1 MRKILVHILC
11 CFIPSRKLRHKIR
24 RLGIDKKFDIHGKN
38 NVIVAVAA
46 DGTETPIK
54 KRLPGG
60 ITIKCP
66 GSNNII
72 KFYLPDGVTDIR
84 RHLKSSVSGILIK
97 CEGNNNTVLLH
108 MPIQT
113 KKSSI
118 KCRNDACY
126 VEIGSSSRPY
136 WETNFDILCVGGYGQ
151 RCIIGENTTIVGVA
165 IFLNESAQCIIGAD
179 CMLSSMIRI
188 WPTDG
193 HSVLNADTGEVLNE
207 ATRPL
212 IIEDHVWIGEGVRIT
227 KRAHIH
233 KNSIVSG
240 SAVAYKDYKESGVV
254 IAGNPGEIVK
264 RNITWERDNPFI
276 IKRKANEQ

>member
-60 ITIKCP
+60 ITIKCY

-97 CEGNNNTVLLH
+97 CEGNDNTVQLH
-108 MPIQT
+108 LPIRT

-118 KCRNDACY
+118 LCKNDACY
-126 VEIGSSSRPY
+126 VEVGPSLGY
-136 WETNFDILCVGGYGQ
+136 WGTNFDILCIYGYGQ
-151 RCIIGENTTIVGVA
+151 RCVIGKNTTMVDTTIL
-165 IFLNESAQCIIGAD
+165 LNESSQCLIGAE
-179 CMLSSMIRI
+179 CMFSRMIRM
-188 WPTDG
+188 WATDG
-193 HSVLNADTGEVLNE
+193 HSVLDADTGEVLNE